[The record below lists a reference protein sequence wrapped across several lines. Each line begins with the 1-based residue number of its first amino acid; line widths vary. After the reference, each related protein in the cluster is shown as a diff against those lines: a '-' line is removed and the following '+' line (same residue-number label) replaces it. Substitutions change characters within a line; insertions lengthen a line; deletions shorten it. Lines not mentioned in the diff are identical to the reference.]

1 MNPEK
6 RFGQLEEVMAEM
18 LQKQDRLEALAVQT
32 FELAFNTD
40 TKVDELRDEVNGRID
55 SLDEKLN
62 GRIDSLDEKLN
73 GRIDSLDEKLN
84 GRIDTVARAVADLTV
99 DNQREHQ
106 QINDKL
112 DDLMTYLK
120 AKLG

>member
-73 GRIDSLDEKLN
+73 GRID
-84 GRIDTVARAVADLTV
+84 TVARAVADLTV